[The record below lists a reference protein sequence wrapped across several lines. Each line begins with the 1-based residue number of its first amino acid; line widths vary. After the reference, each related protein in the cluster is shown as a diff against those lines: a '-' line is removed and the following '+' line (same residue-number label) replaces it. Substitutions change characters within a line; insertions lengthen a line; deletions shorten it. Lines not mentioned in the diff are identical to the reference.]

1 MPHCF
6 PRRGEKPMN
15 DNLNWYSYRKLAE
28 ALQQK
33 YPDTDTLDLSDE
45 TLGEMLYGLDMT
57 KGFPTMPEKDKKDIF
72 FAVAVFFINGA
83 VSMSA
88 KVIGNHYVAIFV

>member
-1 MPHCF
+1 
-6 PRRGEKPMN
+6 MN

-28 ALQQK
+28 ALQKK

-57 KGFPTMPEKDKKDIF
+57 KGFPAMPEKDKKDIF
-72 FAVAVFFINGA
+72 FAV
-83 VSMSA
+83 
-88 KVIGNHYVAIFV
+88 KVAWTQIIEDDADYNAHADDAYV